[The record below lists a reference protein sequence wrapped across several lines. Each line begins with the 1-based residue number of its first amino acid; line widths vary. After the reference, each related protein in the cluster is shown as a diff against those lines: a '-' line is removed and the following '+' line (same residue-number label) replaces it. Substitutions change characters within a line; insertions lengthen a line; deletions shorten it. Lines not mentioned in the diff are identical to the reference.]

1 MDQQSTIKLM
11 NCDYPP
17 RKPHASVYLWKQHF
31 ELENITAT
39 LEYGKE
45 SAYHPWLGGSR
56 IY

>member
-1 MDQQSTIKLM
+1 MDQQSTIKLT